1 MRATRTFPRNCL
13 DLELAMPQIDKQS
26 VNDGTEYVETVNEKG
41 ETVVKQK
48 IDPVTV
54 MLTTLQNERYD
65 RVVG

>member
-1 MRATRTFPRNCL
+1 M

-41 ETVVKQK
+41 EKVVKQQ
-48 IDPVTV
+48 IDPMNV

-65 RVVG
+65 RVVA